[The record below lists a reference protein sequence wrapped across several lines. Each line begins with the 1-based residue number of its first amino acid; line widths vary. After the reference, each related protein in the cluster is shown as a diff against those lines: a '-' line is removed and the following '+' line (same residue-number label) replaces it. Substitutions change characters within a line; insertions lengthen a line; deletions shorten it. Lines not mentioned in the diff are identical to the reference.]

1 MVWPGWATQLFI
13 ELLALRVPPSVI
25 PASIMATT
33 SAFQPNLNLVKNT
46 PCVKLMRDTR
56 GVLSVTTKTLAAYQV
71 ARAPIYKQQHSD
83 GTDRRQTK
91 IENCIV
97 RIACDAGYRCI
108 TLDSC
113 ILPEDGKATTCVT
126 AIKQAYQEGR
136 EHLDDW
142 RKVTSD
148 MYPGRQDLLDQL
160 LLSQKLSVK
169 KLAKGGVLMTD
180 NCDTARKF
188 RREFKQHI
196 EEVCTEA
203 GMAKGQIVVYEA
215 ACRGHGGNSS

>member
-13 ELLALRVPPSVI
+13 KLLALRVPPSVI
-25 PASIMATT
+25 PASIIATT
-33 SAFQPNLNLVKNT
+33 SAFQPNDNLVKNA
-46 PCVKLMRDTR
+46 PCVKLMRDSR
-56 GVLSVTTKTLAAYQV
+56 GVLVVATKTLAAYHL
-71 ARAPIYKQQHSD
+71 ARAPVYKQQHSD

-126 AIKQAYQEGR
+126 AIKQAYSEGR

-148 MYPGRQDLLDQL
+148 MYPGRQDLLNQIPL
-160 LLSQKLSVK
+160 FQELFVA
-169 KLAKGGVLMTD
+169 KLAKG
-180 NCDTARKF
+180 
-188 RREFKQHI
+188 
-196 EEVCTEA
+196 VC
-203 GMAKGQIVVYEA
+203 
-215 ACRGHGGNSS
+215 S